1 MQWRIVKCCPV
12 FSFGSCLEM
21 TAGIVQVGLQ
31 WFLFTFILVL
41 YMIYYPPHL
50 KYAVIDADTHDT
62 RPPVHVKTPIK
73 SDEWKL
79 SITLAWAVA
88 IHFAFI
94 TFTTFFLLLTNP
106 TSPTPNAPLPEQLSQ
121 WATLLGVSS
130 ALLAAIQYAPQL
142 MHTYKMKLVG
152 ALSIPMMCIQS
163 PGAVFMVLSIALR
176 PGTNWTSWI
185 TFAVSGI
192 MQGSLLTM
200 CIIFTFRQRRLG
212 IDDFG
217 NPLLSSSPNI
227 DAHSPERPMSG
238 NELDAPELIGGEE
251 EEPAA
256 IRVALAAT
264 LESAA
269 EGMPSEE
276 TPLLGISKD
285 DQPPSRGWVA
295 WFWR

>member
-1 MQWRIVKCCPV
+1 MGRCYTLVRRVSLLSNVRID
-12 FSFGSCLEM
+12 F
-21 TAGIVQVGLQ
+21 
-31 WFLFTFILVL
+31 
-41 YMIYYPPHL
+41 
-50 KYAVIDADTHDT
+50 
-62 RPPVHVKTPIK
+62 VH
-73 SDEWKL
+73 S
-79 SITLAWAVA
+79 
-88 IHFAFI
+88 AFI

-176 PGTNWTSWI
+176 
-185 TFAVSGI
+185 
-192 MQGSLLTM
+192 LLTM